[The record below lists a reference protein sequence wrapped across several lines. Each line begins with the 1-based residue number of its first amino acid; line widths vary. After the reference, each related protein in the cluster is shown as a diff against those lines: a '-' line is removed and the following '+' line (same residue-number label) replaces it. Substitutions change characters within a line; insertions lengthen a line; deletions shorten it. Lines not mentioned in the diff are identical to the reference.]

1 MKVVIEKEWL
11 IQHIIL
17 MYGGVVSRVG
27 LVPQSLAI

>member
-11 IQHIIL
+11 IQHNLI
-17 MYGGVVSRVG
+17 YGGVVSRVG